1 MENEQQS
8 GLPVRS
14 DDEEKSPVNRGRVL
28 AGAVAA
34 VVAVA
39 ALYVANRYWIQPIAM
54 HRAQANAKGA
64 ADPDQPLAPDFT
76 LTELSGQKL
85 RLADYKGK
93 VVLLDFWATWCGP
106 CRIEIPGF
114 IELQNKYRDQGF
126 TVIGISMD
134 EGGPEVVKEFYQE
147 YKMNYPVALG
157 TQTVSELYGGV
168 YGLPTTFVIGRDG
181 RIYSRHPGAEP
192 VSVFE
197 DEVKTLLGA
206 SGTTEVGDFHPA
218 GHATPGD
225 KIELGTPEE
234 ANSEVPGVDVSKL
247 TAVQKADFKKVLQKE
262 QCTCGCKFDLLKCRL
277 DDRSCGVSRKMA
289 KEELAIFLGQAEPL
303 ASHKKAATPQSAPA
317 AAPSRN

>member
-1 MENEQQS
+1 MENEQQG
-8 GLPVRS
+8 GLPVHGN
-14 DDEEKSPVNRGRVL
+14 EEKSLVNRGKVL
-28 AGAVAA
+28 AGAAAA

-39 ALYVANRYWIQPIAM
+39 ALYLANRYWIAPLTM
-54 HRAQANAKGA
+54 HQAQAHAKSA
-64 ADPDQPLAPDFT
+64 SDPDQPLAPDFT
-76 LTELSGQKL
+76 LTALNGQKL
-85 RLADYKGK
+85 SLADYKGK

-134 EGGPEVVKEFYQE
+134 EGGPEVVKEFYQD

-192 VSVFE
+192 ASVFE

-206 SGTTEVGDFHPA
+206 TGTTEVGDFHPA

-303 ASHKKAATPQSAPA
+303 ASHKKAGTQSAPA

>member
-8 GLPVRS
+8 GLPVRR

-34 VVAVA
+34 VLAVA

-64 ADPDQPLAPDFT
+64 PDPDQPLAPDFT

-134 EGGPEVVKEFYQE
+134 EGGPETVKEFYQE

-206 SGTTEVGDFHPA
+206 NGTTEVGDFHPA

-303 ASHKKAATPQSAPA
+303 ASHKKAGTPQSAPA